1 MQIPTLT
8 ALVTL
13 SLLGSASVAAQAAE
27 VSAGYVLFRNA
38 MGILVRSTPE
48 GRSAGALTTF
58 RLNDK
63 DRVTTLAGGRQYAVF
78 RNRSASIDTVTIY
91 DMATGQRQYA
101 QDIPVHTDIAG
112 PLFGKPDVFLLR
124 TFIGASDNHR
134 AFVVDLRTGAIVG
147 NVATQGAVDSIDVL
161 PDGRVY
167 RINDKTGRISVAGAD
182 GVWRDIGALRPPPD
196 LKIGTWKVSHA
207 GNKLAV
213 SYGRVDRIGVYRSD
227 IWVANI
233 DGSGQYRLTN
243 QWDMKFPL
251 WSPDDHRVA
260 FQLDTRSSLVGA
272 GLQGG
277 GLTGQCSYWQ
287 VPVEA
292 GNVAGITSHQTHP
305 IATEIRVSAE
315 GAPATRIC
323 KVVGWER

>member
-1 MQIPTLT
+1 MRISTLT
-8 ALVTL
+8 ALVAL
-13 SLLGSASVAAQAAE
+13 GLLGGAAVAARAAE
-27 VSAGYVLFRNA
+27 AGSGYVLFRDA
-38 MGILVRSTPE
+38 MGMLARSTPE
-48 GRSAGALTTF
+48 GRSAGTLTTS
-58 RLNDK
+58 RLSDK
-63 DRVTTLAGGRQYAVF
+63 DRVAMLAGGRQYAVF
-78 RNRSASIDTVTIY
+78 RSRSASTDTVTIY
-91 DMATGQRQYA
+91 DMATGQRQYS
-101 QDIPVHTDIAG
+101 QDVPVHTDIAG

-124 TFIGASDNHR
+124 SFVGASDNNR
-134 AFVVDLRTGAIVG
+134 AFVADLRTGALVG
-147 NVATQGAVDSIDVL
+147 NLATQGATDSIDVL

-167 RINDKTGRISVAGAD
+167 RINDKTGRISVADAD
-182 GVWRDIGALRPPPD
+182 GAWRDIGALRPPPD
-196 LKIGTWKVSHA
+196 LKIGTWKLSHA
-207 GNKLAV
+207 GDKLAV

-243 QWDMKFPL
+243 QWGMKFPL
-251 WSPDDHRVA
+251 WSPDDRRVA
-260 FQLDTRSSLVGA
+260 FQIDTRSSLVGA

-292 GNVAGITSHQTHP
+292 ANVAGITPQQTHP
-305 IATEIRVSAE
+305 IATEILVSAG